1 MNPMTQRDPKETNLF
16 VDALNEILKFVD
28 APEQN
33 FWNLRMCPPSK
44 STILLSVW
52 NFATEWVL
60 TLFIDGP

>member
-1 MNPMTQRDPKETNLF
+1 MNPMTQRNPKEPNLF
-16 VDALNEILKFVD
+16 LDALNEISKFVD

-33 FWNLRMCPPSK
+33 FWNLRMSPPSK

-52 NFATEWVL
+52 NLATEWVL